1 MDITL
6 IKSHIAPVVESMG
19 CELLDVECE
28 VKRGDTH
35 LTFFIANEAGITLDD
50 CERVH
55 RAIDPVLDELDPS
68 KGAPYTLNVSSPG
81 LDRPFKT
88 LRDFER
94 NYGKKVEVKLYD
106 PYRGKKVYEGVL
118 IEKAEHTVTVAV
130 TVKAVD
136 ERIQFEDS
144 KVVYVRPYV
153 SFE

>member
-1 MDITL
+1 MEL
-6 IKSHIAPVVESMG
+6 SVIKSRIAPVVEKMG
-19 CELLDVECE
+19 CELVDVECE
-28 VKRGDTH
+28 SKHGSMH
-35 LTFFIANEAGITLDD
+35 LTFFIASSAGITLDD

-55 RAIDPVLDELDPS
+55 LAIDPALDELDPS
-68 KGAPYTLNVSSPG
+68 KGEPYMLNVSSPG

-106 PYRGKKVYEGVL
+106 PYRGKKLYEGVL
-118 IEKAEHTVTVAV
+118 IEKAEHVVIIEAD
-130 TVKAVD
+130 KA

-153 SFE
+153 SFD